1 MTIKFTD
8 KFKFSPA
15 FTIIELLIV
24 IVIVGVLV
32 AITAVSYTGIVKNAE
47 ISAISS
53 SAKNIES
60 EVEVF
65 MVKKGV
71 YPTSISACPT
81 PGPTEMCLKAP
92 NNVTMQYS
100 YFPKGVRTHDGGY
113 QTSIISDRGFY
124 ELTLLG
130 QQEFLY
136 ASHGETTSPYSSEF
150 MQYADFAP
158 LINKYGLKK
167 YNLDFKARSKSTANK
182 NMVNVYF
189 QNGSNARHWFLIGVT
204 LTEKEEP
211 YKISFTPTLSMP
223 DIERS
228 ILACYGGY
236 YSGYIPVISDV
247 RFYLAR

>member
-1 MTIKFTD
+1 MYKFYQT
-8 KFKFSPA
+8 KLSPA
-15 FTIIELLIV
+15 FTIIELLIT
-24 IVIVGVLV
+24 IVIVGILV
-32 AITAVSYTGIVKNAE
+32 AITAVGYGGVTKRAEYANIQTSVSGIEK
-47 ISAISS
+47 AI
-53 SAKNIES
+53 
-60 EVEVF
+60 EVF
-65 MVKKGV
+65 LLINEA
-71 YPTSISACPT
+71 YPTSITDCPNPAAT
-81 PGPTEMCLKAP
+81 AICTTAP
-92 NNVTMQYS
+92 AGMTLQYA

-150 MQYADFAP
+150 MQYVDFAP

-189 QNGSNARHWFLIGVT
+189 QNGSNARHSFLIGVT

-228 ILACYGGY
+228 ILAFYGGY
-236 YSGYIPVISDV
+236 YSGNIPVISDV